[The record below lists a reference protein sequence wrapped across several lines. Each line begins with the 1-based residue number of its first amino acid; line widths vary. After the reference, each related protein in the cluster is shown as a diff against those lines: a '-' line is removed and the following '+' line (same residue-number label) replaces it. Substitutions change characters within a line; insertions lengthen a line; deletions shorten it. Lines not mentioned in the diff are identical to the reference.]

1 MFSKISKALFTTL
14 GLILTFSAISLGNE
28 YKPGETLICIDP
40 GHQGKGNREMEEIA
54 PGSSKKKVKVA
65 DGTAGVA
72 TRKNE
77 YELTLEVGLKLKDAF
92 KRKGYKVLMTRET
105 HNVNISNKERSLMT
119 NKASCD
125 AYIRLHADG
134 SSNRSLTGV
143 SLLTSSSKN
152 PYTQKVQRASDKLSK
167 DVLSEFVKAT
177 GARNRGISYRDDLT
191 GTNWSTVPNTLI
203 EMGFMSNPE
212 EDRKMATKE
221 YQTKMVNG
229 MVNGIEKYLRER

>member
-1 MFSKISKALFTTL
+1 M
-14 GLILTFSAISLGNE
+14 
-28 YKPGETLICIDP
+28 
-40 GHQGKGNREMEEIA
+40 
-54 PGSSKKKVKVA
+54 
-65 DGTAGVA
+65 
-72 TRKNE
+72 
-77 YELTLEVGLKLKDAF
+77 
-92 KRKGYKVLMTRET
+92 
-105 HNVNISNKERSLMT
+105 
-119 NKASCD
+119 
-125 AYIRLHADG
+125 
-134 SSNRSLTGV
+134 

-212 EDRKMATKE
+212 EDKKMATKE

>member
-14 GLILTFSAISLGNE
+14 GLTLTFSAISLGNE

-125 AYIRLHADG
+125 AYI
-134 SSNRSLTGV
+134 
-143 SLLTSSSKN
+143 K
-152 PYTQKVQRASDKLSK
+152 
-167 DVLSEFVKAT
+167 
-177 GARNRGISYRDDLT
+177 
-191 GTNWSTVPNTLI
+191 
-203 EMGFMSNPE
+203 
-212 EDRKMATKE
+212 
-221 YQTKMVNG
+221 
-229 MVNGIEKYLRER
+229 